1 MWLHSEIE
9 VIEELVIGD
18 CKWRLVENTH
28 NKNRTIQSWSTLSK
42 SWSTGYRY
50 KIPEHW
56 EWWKNYATKAAL
68 QTEKSSNKRSIRKT
82 DDVRRTK
89 KVSKQK

>member
-42 SWSTGYRY
+42 SWSTVYRY

-68 QTEKSSNKRSIRKT
+68 QTEKSSNKRSVRKT
-82 DDVRRTK
+82 DDVRGTK
-89 KVSKQK
+89 KVSKRK